1 MIGTFNAINALSG
14 YIDAGIP
21 MGANISFQQETTGL
35 NMKKILLSLTVIA
48 GLGLSACAPMTQ
60 VTQPQPT
67 VIPAKD
73 LNWIADKVYKNETSG
88 SPMLLVVW
96 NDREEFASLG
106 IGHFIWYP
114 AGHRGPYTETFPGLL
129 DYTKAQGV
137 PVPQWLASR
146 PTRTAPWPNKAAF
159 ERAKNDPE
167 MQQLRNFL
175 QQTMNI
181 QANYMA
187 DRLTRALPLMLNQV
201 AAQDRD
207 RVLRNY
213 QAVEK
218 SPRGLYP
225 LLDYVNF
232 KGEGTSPSERYNG
245 QGWGLLQVLAAMQPV
260 EAGPQAL
267 DAFASAA
274 EEVLLRRIANAPPER
289 GEAKW
294 LAGWRNRLGT
304 YRSQNLLSGN

>member
-1 MIGTFNAINALSG
+1 
-14 YIDAGIP
+14 
-21 MGANISFQQETTGL
+21 
-35 NMKKILLSLTVIA
+35 MKKILLSLAVVA

-73 LNWIADKVYKNETSG
+73 LNWIAEKVYKNETSG
-88 SPMLLVVW
+88 NPALLVVW

-114 AGHRGPYTETFPGLL
+114 AGHRGPYTETFPGLI

-137 PVPQWLASR
+137 PVPQWLLNR
-146 PTRTAPWPNKAAF
+146 NVRTAPWPSKAAF
-159 ERAKNDPE
+159 EQARNDPE
-167 MQQLRNFL
+167 MLQLQNFL
-175 QQTMNI
+175 QQTKNI
-181 QANYMA
+181 QANYMSE
-187 DRLTRALPLMLNQV
+187 RLTRALPLMLNQV
-201 AAQDRD
+201 APQDRD
-207 RVLRNY
+207 RALKNY

-245 QGWGLLQVLAAMQPV
+245 QGWGLLQVLLAMNPV
-260 EAGPQAL
+260 EPGPQAL
-267 DAFASAA
+267 NEFARAA
-274 EEVLLRRIANAPPER
+274 EDVLMRRIANAPPER

-294 LAGWRNRLGT
+294 LPGWHNRLNT
-304 YRSQNLLSGN
+304 YRPQSLLSGY

>member
-1 MIGTFNAINALSG
+1 
-14 YIDAGIP
+14 
-21 MGANISFQQETTGL
+21 
-35 NMKKILLSLTVIA
+35 MKKILLSLTVIA

>member
-1 MIGTFNAINALSG
+1 
-14 YIDAGIP
+14 
-21 MGANISFQQETTGL
+21 
-35 NMKKILLSLTVIA
+35 MKKILLSLAVVA

-73 LNWIADKVYKNETSG
+73 LNWIADKVYRNETSG
-88 SPMLLVVW
+88 NPALLVVW

-114 AGHRGPYTETFPGLL
+114 QGRSGPYTETFPGLL
-129 DYTKAQGV
+129 DYAKAHAV
-137 PVPQWLASR
+137 PLPQWLQN
-146 PTRTAPWPNKAAF
+146 RTQRGAPWPNKEAF
-159 ERAKNDPE
+159 QRAQNDQE

-181 QANYMA
+181 QANYMSE
-187 DRLTRALPLMLNQV
+187 RLTRALPLMLSQV
-201 AAQDRD
+201 APQDRD

-232 KGEGTSPSERYNG
+232 KGEGTSQTERYNG
-245 QGWGLLQVLAAMQPV
+245 KGWGLLQVLLAMNPV
-260 EAGPQAL
+260 EPGPQAL
-267 DAFASAA
+267 TEFARAA
-274 EEVLLRRIANAPPER
+274 EDVLVRRIANAPPDR
-289 GEAKW
+289 HEAKW
-294 LAGWRNRLGT
+294 LPGWRSRLGT
-304 YRSQNLLSGN
+304 YRPQALLAGY

>member
-1 MIGTFNAINALSG
+1 
-14 YIDAGIP
+14 
-21 MGANISFQQETTGL
+21 
-35 NMKKILLSLTVIA
+35 MKKILLSLAIVA

-73 LNWIADKVYKNETSG
+73 LNWIADKVYRNETSG
-88 SPMLLVVW
+88 NPALLVVW

-114 AGHRGPYTETFPGLL
+114 QGRSGPYTETFPGLL
-129 DYTKAQGV
+129 DYAKAHAV
-137 PVPQWLASR
+137 PLPQWLQN
-146 PTRTAPWPNKAAF
+146 RTQRGAPWPNKEVF
-159 ERAKNDPE
+159 QRAQNDQE

-181 QANYMA
+181 QANYMSE
-187 DRLTRALPLMLNQV
+187 RLTRALPLMLSQV
-201 AAQDRD
+201 APQDRD

-232 KGEGTSPSERYNG
+232 KGEGTSPTERYNG
-245 QGWGLLQVLAAMQPV
+245 KGWGLLQVLLAMNPV
-260 EAGPQAL
+260 EPGPQAL
-267 DAFASAA
+267 SEFARAA
-274 EEVLLRRIANAPPER
+274 EDVLVRRIANAPPDR
-289 GEAKW
+289 HEAKW
-294 LAGWRNRLGT
+294 LPGWRSRLGT
-304 YRSQNLLSGN
+304 YRPQALLAGY

>member
-137 PVPQWLASR
+137 PLPQWLASR

-207 RVLRNY
+207 RVLRSY

-245 QGWGLLQVLAAMQPV
+245 QGWGLLQVLAAMPPV

-267 DAFASAA
+267 DTFASAA

-294 LAGWRNRLGT
+294 LAGWRNRLNT
-304 YRSQNLLSGN
+304 YRSQNLLSGS

>member
-1 MIGTFNAINALSG
+1 
-14 YIDAGIP
+14 
-21 MGANISFQQETTGL
+21 
-35 NMKKILLSLTVIA
+35 MKKILLSLAVVA

-88 SPMLLVVW
+88 NPALLVVW

-114 AGHRGPYTETFPGLL
+114 AGHRGPYTETFPGLI

-137 PVPQWLASR
+137 PLPQWLTNRTVS
-146 PTRTAPWPNKAAF
+146 TAPWPDKAAF
-159 ERAKNDPE
+159 ERAKNDTE

-175 QQTMNI
+175 EQTKNI
-181 QANYMA
+181 QANYMS
-187 DRLTRALPLMLNQV
+187 DRLTRALPLMLNQLPP
-201 AAQDRD
+201 QDRD
-207 RVLRNY
+207 RVLQNY

-245 QGWGLLQVLAAMQPV
+245 QGWGLLQVLQAMNPV
-260 EAGPQAL
+260 AAGPQAL
-267 DAFASAA
+267 DEFARAA
-274 EEVLLRRIANAPPER
+274 ENVLMRRIANAPTER

-294 LAGWRNRLGT
+294 LPGWRNRLNT
-304 YRSQNLLSGN
+304 YRAQNLLSGY